1 VATPVDLSSR
11 PAHVGFP
18 TRFGLRIRHGARIGR
33 DLGVYAVEQR
43 LWWLL
48 PLVLVLML
56 VALAVTTAHAVVPV
70 AVYTL
75 F

>member
-1 VATPVDLSSR
+1 MGL
-11 PAHVGFP
+11 P
-18 TRFGLRIRHGARIGR
+18 TRFGLRIRHGVRIGR
-33 DLGVYAVEQR
+33 DLGVYALEQR

-56 VALAVTTAHAVVPV
+56 VALAVTTAHAAVPV